1 MQVEVRGTTGAV
13 RMVTVLVVV
22 LSVMV
27 SLVSLVLLL
36 VREEDPVKK
45 LKRSMVKGKFSVL
58 VYQVGEC
65 CLDVSFYPASMLSP
79 LCSSDESFS
88 DRCDVVR

>member
-1 MQVEVRGTTGAV
+1 
-13 RMVTVLVVV
+13 MVTVLVVV

-27 SLVSLVLLL
+27 SLVSLVLLLLLLL

-79 LCSSDESFS
+79 LCASDESFS
-88 DRCDVVR
+88 DRCEVVR